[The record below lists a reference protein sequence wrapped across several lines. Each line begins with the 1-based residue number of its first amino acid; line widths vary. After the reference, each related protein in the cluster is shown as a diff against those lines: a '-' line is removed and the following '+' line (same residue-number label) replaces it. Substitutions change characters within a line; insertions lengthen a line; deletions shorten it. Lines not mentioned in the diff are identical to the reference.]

1 MNGYYSVFDPDGKK
15 IADCGIERDA
25 VNLMHTRNKYWDG
38 HYFTFNPLPGDIID
52 VSNGKQLPTR
62 DIVVNMD
69 GGVGGSWQ
77 EVEYVEI
84 KGQKLELQQSNY
96 LKQTMTVDTVKY
108 LDFVKGV
115 TSDPSLDWPVLAA
128 RLSELEVTDD
138 CNVSQLLT
146 AALGLTAE
154 SGEFTEVVKKI
165 FLQGKPYTE
174 ENVFHMKRELGD
186 ICWYLAQACM
196 ALDTT
201 FDEVIE
207 MNVEKL
213 KARYPGGEFD
223 VHKSENRKE
232 GDL

>member
-1 MNGYYSVFDPDGKK
+1 
-15 IADCGIERDA
+15 
-25 VNLMHTRNKYWDG
+25 
-38 HYFTFNPLPGDIID
+38 
-52 VSNGKQLPTR
+52 
-62 DIVVNMD
+62 
-69 GGVGGSWQ
+69 
-77 EVEYVEI
+77 
-84 KGQKLELQQSNY
+84 
-96 LKQTMTVDTVKY
+96 MTVDTEKY
-108 LDFVKGV
+108 LDFVSGV
-115 TSDPSLDWPVLAA
+115 TSQPSTDLPTLLSRITDLDVG
-128 RLSELEVTDD
+128 DD
-138 CNVSQLLT
+138 ADIPRLLT

-154 SGEFTEVVKKI
+154 AGEFTEVVKKI
-165 FLQGKPYTE
+165 ILQGKPYNE